1 MVPYAVAPVSDGG
14 VQLEWRSSP
23 LEIEVE
29 VGPLG
34 ELGYLLIDGRVAER
48 RFEEQGNVPTQPVLD
63 LVTLLLT
70 EPALLIR
77 P

>member
-1 MVPYAVAPVSDGG
+1 
-14 VQLEWRSSP
+14 
-23 LEIEVE
+23 
-29 VGPLG
+29 
-34 ELGYLLIDGRVAER
+34 VAER
-48 RFEEQGNVPTQPVLD
+48 RFEEQGNVPTQHVLD